1 MSFDLDWTA
10 LGHDGNPRQDRLAF
24 NENKHLF
31 RKVAWD
37 AYKPLSGSDILWE
50 LREEDGNKFL
60 YAVYESGP
68 ELVATASVQASSTS
82 SVWDAISDHEGKN
95 ITLSFMNVPIKR
107 FSASEYNF
115 APAEA
120 AEFGLFLKAKASE
133 ETFISELLETLPE
146 AKKLAVAKLL
156 NQRGV

>member
-10 LGHDGNPRQDRLAF
+10 LGLDGNQRQDRLAF

-60 YAVYESGP
+60 YAIYENGP
-68 ELVATASVQASSTS
+68 ELVTTASAPTTS
-82 SVWDAISDHEGKN
+82 PLWDAISDHEGKN
-95 ITLSFMNVPIKR
+95 VTLSFMQVPIKR
-107 FSASEYNF
+107 FSAAEYSF
-115 APAEA
+115 APSEA
-120 AEFGLFLKAKASE
+120 DEFGQFLKAKASE
-133 ETFISELLETLPE
+133 ETFISNLLETLPE